1 MLREVNRILDTEQ
14 LSMQS
19 IHIANADPDFRM
31 VFAVNCEHEQQTV
44 LSIRLHESNA
54 FASVTSLGSIEHE

>member
-1 MLREVNRILDTEQ
+1 VNRLLDTEQ

-19 IHIANADPDFRM
+19 VHIANADPDFRL
-31 VFAVNCEHEQQTV
+31 VFSVNCEHEQQRV

-54 FASVTSLGSIEHE
+54 FATVTSLGAVEHE